1 MSHGLFSS
9 LPTGRLFSAAAGTDP
24 SFCRISRL
32 HGWYLS
38 CSNRGV
44 STVISARS
52 TPRPRPAVVRT
63 THASAPARAVEL
75 TIVVPAFNERDNIP
89 LLVERLQ
96 VVLDGIEWEVIYVD
110 DDSPDGTSAR
120 VRELSQRNPRVRC
133 VQRIGRRGLSTAV
146 IEGILASSAPY
157 VAVIDADLQH
167 DETLLPRMLATA
179 KSGDVDIV
187 VGSRYVQG
195 GGIGEWNK
203 SRAFISGFAT
213 RLARLV
219 VTAELTDPM
228 SGFFLI
234 TRPAF
239 ERAVRRLS
247 GQGFKILLD
256 LFASAPTPFRFRELP
271 YQFRTRIR
279 GESKLD
285 GLVVWE
291 YLMLLVDKTV
301 GHWVPARFVLF
312 GLVGCLGL
320 VVHLGTLRAMLT
332 AFSFPLAQATATGVA
347 MLSNFSVNNALTYR
361 DRRLRGL
368 KFLGGLATFCAICA
382 IGAVANVRL
391 ASAAFE
397 QHYDWWMSG
406 LAGAAASVVWNY
418 AVTSI
423 FTWRK

>member
-1 MSHGLFSS
+1 M
-9 LPTGRLFSAAAGTDP
+9 
-24 SFCRISRL
+24 
-32 HGWYLS
+32 
-38 CSNRGV
+38 
-44 STVISARS
+44 
-52 TPRPRPAVVRT
+52 
-63 THASAPARAVEL
+63 
-75 TIVVPAFNERDNIP
+75 PAFNERENIS
-89 LLVERLQ
+89 LLVDRLHS
-96 VVLDGIEWEVIYVD
+96 VLDGIDWEVIYVD
-110 DDSPDGTSAR
+110 DDSPDGTSASI
-120 VRELSQRNPRVRC
+120 RELSQRDSRVRC

-167 DETLLPRMLATA
+167 DETMLPKMLALA
-179 KSGDVDIV
+179 KAEDLDVV
-187 VGSRYVQG
+187 VGSRYTEG
-195 GGIGEWNK
+195 GGIGDWTK
-203 SRAFISGFAT
+203 GRALISNLAT

-219 VTAELTDPM
+219 VTADLSDPM

-239 ERAVRRLS
+239 EQAVRRLS

-256 LFASAPTPFRFRELP
+256 LFASTPTPFRFAEVP

-301 GHWVPARFVLF
+301 GRWIPARFVLF
-312 GLVGCLGL
+312 GLVGSLGL
-320 VVHLGTLRAMLT
+320 VLHLSTLRAMLFVA
-332 AFSFPLAQATATGVA
+332 AFPVAQTVATIVA
-347 MLSNFSVNNALTYR
+347 MVSNFSINNALTYR

-368 KFLGGLATFCAICA
+368 KFVGGLATFCLICS
-382 IGAVANVRL
+382 IGAIANVRV

-397 QHYDWWMSG
+397 RHYEWWLSG

-418 AVTSI
+418 TVTSI
-423 FTWRK
+423 FTWRR

>member
-1 MSHGLFSS
+1 
-9 LPTGRLFSAAAGTDP
+9 
-24 SFCRISRL
+24 
-32 HGWYLS
+32 
-38 CSNRGV
+38 
-44 STVISARS
+44 
-52 TPRPRPAVVRT
+52 
-63 THASAPARAVEL
+63 
-75 TIVVPAFNERDNIP
+75 VVPAFNERDNID

-110 DDSPDGTSAR
+110 DDSPDGTAASI
-120 VRELSQRNPRVRC
+120 RELSQREPRVRC
-133 VQRIGRRGLSTAV
+133 IQRIGRRGLSTAV

-167 DETLLPRMLATA
+167 DESLLSRMLARA

-187 VGSRYVQG
+187 VGSRYVEG
-195 GGIGEWNK
+195 GGVGEWNK
-203 SRAFISGFAT
+203 SRALISSFAT

-256 LFASAPTPFRFRELP
+256 LFASAPTPFRFAEIP

-285 GLVVWE
+285 GLVIWE

-301 GHWVPARFVLF
+301 GRWVPARFVLF
-312 GLVGCLGL
+312 GLVGTLGL
-320 VVHLGTLRAMLT
+320 GLHLATLRAMLV
-332 AFSFPLAQATATGVA
+332 AFPFSIAQATATGVA
-347 MLSNFSVNNALTYR
+347 MFSNFSINNALTYR

-368 KFLGGLATFCAICA
+368 KFLGGLATFCAICG

-397 QHYDWWMSG
+397 RHYEWWLSG

-418 AVTSI
+418 GVTSM